1 MILNSPELKEMS
13 EENKVILGVSGL
25 VSLLLSFS
33 HDTEEWMNE
42 ALAIILKNKKT
53 NDVLKEVVKDFI
65 SLFNKT
71 HLKTSNFSGVDLKQE
86 ILELL

>member
-1 MILNSPELKEMS
+1 MILNSHELKEMNK
-13 EENKVILGVSGL
+13 ENKIILGVSGL

-42 ALAIILKNKKT
+42 ALEIILKNKKS
-53 NDVLKEVVKDFI
+53 NDILKEIVKDFI

-71 HLKTSNFSGVDLKQE
+71 HLKTSNFSGVELKQE
-86 ILELL
+86 ILE